1 MDEKDYINATDL
13 QKLKIAYE
21 VLKDIVPTNSPV
33 INSAEHQD
41 ILRTMFYWK
50 QELFKLLITVG
61 QGTGLKDKNGVEIY
75 EGDIVKYFTVNHV
88 IKHCDLHAQIL
99 IGKDLLTEGYAK
111 RVEVL
116 GSIHDNQELLEA

>member
-50 QELFKLLITVG
+50 QELFKLLIIE
-61 QGTGLKDKNGVEIY
+61 D
-75 EGDIVKYFTVNHV
+75 
-88 IKHCDLHAQIL
+88 
-99 IGKDLLTEGYAK
+99 
-111 RVEVL
+111 
-116 GSIHDNQELLEA
+116 